1 MRHDFIDKYSDRNST
16 VHRIDARVKIICVLI
31 FITLATSIMNIYALI
46 ASFSVLTGVFVVSR
60 VPLKWAFLKASIV
73 IPFAG
78 SFALIKALTIAG
90 SPIFSWWVLNL
101 TSEGVTTAAL
111 LFFRAYISVYT
122 IVLLTSTTRFPTLL
136 AALEKLKVPPLITSM
151 VSFTYRYIFVFT
163 DEAERLERAK
173 AAKCIEGAQYR
184 LRLSASAKT
193 IGLVF
198 IRAYERGERIYR
210 SMLAR
215 GFDGTINTSDAI
227 EITRHDIFA
236 GVTFI
241 TFTALL
247 TIVLR

>member
-1 MRHDFIDKYSDRNST
+1 
-16 VHRIDARVKIICVLI
+16 
-31 FITLATSIMNIYALI
+31 
-46 ASFSVLTGVFVVSR
+46 
-60 VPLKWAFLKASIV
+60 
-73 IPFAG
+73 
-78 SFALIKALTIAG
+78 
-90 SPIFSWWVLNL
+90 
-101 TSEGVTTAAL
+101 
-111 LFFRAYISVYT
+111 
-122 IVLLTSTTRFPTLL
+122 
-136 AALEKLKVPPLITSM
+136 M

-210 SMLAR
+210 SMLSR
-215 GFDGTINTSDAI
+215 GFDGTINTSDTI

-241 TFTALL
+241 AFTALL